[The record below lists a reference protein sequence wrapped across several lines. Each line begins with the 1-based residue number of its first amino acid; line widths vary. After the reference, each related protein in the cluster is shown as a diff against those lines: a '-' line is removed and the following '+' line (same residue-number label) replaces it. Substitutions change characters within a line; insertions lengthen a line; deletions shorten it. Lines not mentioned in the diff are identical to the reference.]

1 MDKQAAKTYIA
12 NLKEQLGNFKL
23 RHSNDNAQH
32 KRELDNLKSD
42 VAQQSNPGAKQN
54 ARIRV
59 ESKKNKRLPM
69 LSEFNKMK

>member
-1 MDKQAAKTYIA
+1 MDKQTAKTYIA
-12 NLKEQLGNFKL
+12 NLKEQLGNLKL

-42 VAQQSNPGAKQN
+42 VALQSNPGAKQN

-59 ESKKNKRLPM
+59 ESKNKPLRM
-69 LSEFNKMK
+69 RSEFNKMK